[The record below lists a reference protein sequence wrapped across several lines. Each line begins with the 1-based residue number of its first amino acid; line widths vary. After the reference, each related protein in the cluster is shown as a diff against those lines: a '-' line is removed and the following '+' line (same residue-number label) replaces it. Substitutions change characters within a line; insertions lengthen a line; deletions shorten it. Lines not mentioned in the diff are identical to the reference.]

1 MTVSPANKVRWHIL
15 MLAIIGSVGFGIY
28 LLVVFLIAL
37 QNEERLQNI
46 VQIKQPVIEHLRS
59 SEVAIEG
66 FRASLTNAISL
77 EDPFLIEDAQAHAA
91 SIEKNL
97 SALTQ
102 LDPVSSTEISSLLNM
117 FHEHTQHAVA
127 ISTQLVDDPGKIYDL
142 QSDVEAMTQRQNEI
156 ATQLS
161 AYMDKNLQEY
171 SGDLQKAGEAMKE
184 TRQWGVFLGILTIVL
199 LMTLAMTISIQAR
212 NAITRSDRLKDEFL
226 STISHEL
233 RTPMNGI
240 LGAISLLRGTELNAS
255 QQQLL
260 DAANA
265 SSSEMLLAVTDI
277 LAFSDF
283 LTGNVYVKPREFTL
297 DALMKDIIL
306 RTRNECQPKQL
317 TLNVNVPSQ
326 ALLFNGDTNHIG
338 HVLRHILSNAVK
350 FTDHGSIWLS
360 ATTELTDPNQEQGNC
375 QLIFVVRDSGVGVP
389 ENLIEDIFQPFRQLD
404 GSFSRKF
411 GGLGIGLSICKHI
424 TQALKGSIAFRN
436 HPEGGAEV
444 TVTIPLTYKTQ
455 PAPAVAA
462 TSSSVASPDA
472 VTNAATGTDATT
484 TALPVADSKLNLTV
498 LVVEDNKVNQM
509 VINGYLKKMGC
520 IVATA
525 NNGQEGVDKVKDQ
538 HFDVILMDC
547 QMPVMDGFEATQVIR
562 TLAGKDAGTLPIIA
576 VTANAMEGDRER
588 CIAAGM
594 NDYLSKP
601 VDMHSLREAI
611 ERNMALVSSRGRQR
625 VAAAVG

>member
-1 MTVSPANKVRWHIL
+1 

-46 VQIKQPVIEHLRS
+46 VQVKQPVIEHLRS

-77 EDPFLIEDAQAHAA
+77 EDPFLIEDAQAHAEA
-91 SIEKNL
+91 IETHLK
-97 SALTQ
+97 ALTQ
-102 LDPVSSTEISSLLNM
+102 LDPVSANEISRLLNM
-117 FHEHTQHAVA
+117 FQEHTKHAVS

-142 QSDVEAMTQRQNEI
+142 QADVEAMTQRQNEI
-156 ATQLS
+156 STELS
-161 AYMDKNLQEY
+161 AFMDRNLKEY
-171 SGDLQKAGEAMKE
+171 SGDLQQAGGAMKE

-199 LMTLAMTISIQAR
+199 LMTLAMTISVQAR

-240 LGAISLLRGTELNAS
+240 LGAISLLRGTELNPA

-283 LTGNVYVKPREFTL
+283 LTGNVSVKTRDFTL
-297 DALMKDIIL
+297 DSLMKDVVL
-306 RTRNECQPKQL
+306 RARNECQPKQL
-317 TLNVNVPSQ
+317 TLNVSLQQQ
-326 ALLFNGDTNHIG
+326 AAIYHGDANHTA
-338 HVLRHILSNAVK
+338 HVLRHVLSNAVK
-350 FTDHGSIWLS
+350 FTERGDIWLDVS
-360 ATTELTDPNQEQGNC
+360 VTPTATEQAEGNC
-375 QLIFVVRDSGVGVP
+375 NMVFVVRDSGQGVP
-389 ENLIEDIFQPFRQLD
+389 DHLIDDIFQPFRQLD

-411 GGLGIGLSICKHI
+411 GGLGIGLSICRHI
-424 TQALKGSIAFRN
+424 TQALKGSIQFRN
-436 HPEGGAEV
+436 HPLGGAEV
-444 TVTIPLTYKTQ
+444 TITIPLGYRQQALTSESTTATPPLPAATAAPHATASATTSTPLQAQ
-455 PAPAVAA
+455 PA
-462 TSSSVASPDA
+462 ASA
-472 VTNAATGTDATT
+472 E
-484 TALPVADSKLNLTV
+484 SRLNLMV

-520 IVATA
+520 TVATA

-538 HFDVILMDC
+538 HFDAILMDC
-547 QMPVMDGFEATQVIR
+547 QMPVMDGFEATRLIR
-562 TLAGKDAGTLPIIA
+562 LMPGKDAGVLPIIA

-588 CIAAGM
+588 CLACGM
-594 NDYLSKP
+594 SDYLSKP
-601 VDMHSLREAI
+601 VDMASLREAI
-611 ERNMALVSSRGRQR
+611 ERNMAQLAIPPGTQR
-625 VAAAVG
+625 ATG

>member
-46 VQIKQPVIEHLRS
+46 VEIKQPVIEHLRS

-102 LDPVSSTEISSLLNM
+102 LDPVSSTEISSLLSM

-142 QSDVEAMTQRQNEI
+142 QSDVESMTQRQNEI

-297 DALMKDIIL
+297 DALMKDIIF

-317 TLNVNVPSQ
+317 TLNVNLPSQ
-326 ALLFNGDTNHIG
+326 PLLFNGDTNHIG

-360 ATTELTDPNQEQGNC
+360 ASTELSEPNREQGDC
-375 QLIFVVRDSGVGVP
+375 QLIFVVRDSGAGVP
-389 ENLIEDIFQPFRQLD
+389 ENLIDDIFQPFRQLD

-455 PAPAVAA
+455 PALPVATA
-462 TSSSVASPDA
+462 TSSAMVADTVSSP
-472 VTNAATGTDATT
+472 ATDTATPT
-484 TALPVADSKLNLTV
+484 LPPADSKLNLTV

-538 HFDVILMDC
+538 QFDVILMDC
-547 QMPVMDGFEATQVIR
+547 QMPVMDGFEATQAIR

-611 ERNMALVSSRGRQR
+611 ERNMAQVSSRGRQR